1 MKKKYN
7 GRLWV
12 QIAFAALTNGYWRGF
27 WEGKIYTGPG
37 KQFCLP
43 GLNCYSCPG
52 ALGACPIGALQAVM
66 GSGQYIISFYVLGFL
81 MVVGA
86 LCGRLVCG
94 FLCPFG
100 LVQDLLHKIPLP
112 RGWKLRRI
120 PGERR
125 LSLLRY
131 GVLLVFVLLLPNLVV
146 NAAGQGDPWFCKWI
160 CPSGTLMGGI
170 PLVSADAATQQTV
183 GPLSW
188 SVSLRDAIGGL
199 FAWKVT
205 LMALLLLWSV
215 CYYRPFCRFLCPL
228 GALYGL
234 ANPVSLYRY
243 RIDEEKCT
251 GCGLCA
257 RVCKLGIDPRKTP
270 NSPQC
275 IRCGECV
282 RRCPEQAILPA
293 KLFQR
298 RRGGCAGCTGACR
311 REKA

>member
-1 MKKKYN
+1 MQERRYTEWFRFVSQ
-7 GRLWV
+7 GV
-12 QIAFAALTNGYWRGF
+12 PGDAFHVVRFRGT
-27 WEGKIYTGPG
+27 E
-37 KQFCLP
+37 
-43 GLNCYSCPG
+43 GLN
-52 ALGACPIGALQAVM
+52 
-66 GSGQYIISFYVLGFL
+66 
-81 MVVGA
+81 
-86 LCGRLVCG
+86 
-94 FLCPFG
+94 
-100 LVQDLLHKIPLP
+100 
-112 RGWKLRRI
+112 
-120 PGERR
+120 
-125 LSLLRY
+125 
-131 GVLLVFVLLLPNLVV
+131 
-146 NAAGQGDPWFCKWI
+146 
-160 CPSGTLMGGI
+160 TLFNFTI
-170 PLVSADAATQQTV
+170 ELVSADAATQQTV